1 MDTSQRKWL
10 FISVGFSLL
19 VLVVI
24 LFFTINENTLTYIK
38 EINPLFLLLAFLTHV
53 LTMCFWAWRVQKMT
67 GSLGYRIGFFYSLN
81 LVFAN
86 LLAAAVTPAQAGGEP
101 VRIHELY
108 KADVPLGDATAI
120 VIMERV
126 LDGIALAALAAFSM
140 IVLTDQWKSLGAVS
154 EVMVYVTWI
163 FVAGC
168 LFLFYLAVRRPD
180 TVKRVVNWCTLLLT
194 KTWENKRVEE
204 LLARA
209 DKEIDNFQSATI
221 RFVHTAKGGLLWGM
235 LFTLLYWVSEIITA
249 SLILVGLGQPPLI
262 LESFVIQLILA
273 ILMMMPLTPGS
284 SGIAEVGA
292 TSMYALFIP
301 ASIVGIFVVIWRV
314 VLYYFNIALGI
325 LSSLIIVRREAK
337 RQCNFPL
344 FPDLNP
350 YHGEQQSLCTYD
362 AGEVRSPGGFCRI
375 QRCHD
380 RTAGH
385 PC

>member
-1 MDTSQRKWL
+1 MDSSQRKWL

-24 LFFTINENTLTYIK
+24 LFFTINENTLTYLK
-38 EINPLFLLLAFLTHV
+38 EINPLFLLLAFMTHV

-126 LDGIALAALAAFSM
+126 LDGVALAALAAFSM
-140 IVLTDQWKSLGAVS
+140 IVLTDQWKSLGTVS

-168 LFLFYLAVRRPD
+168 IFLFYLAVRRPD
-180 TVKRVVNWCTLLLT
+180 MVKRVVSRCTLFLT
-194 KTWENKRVEE
+194 KTWENKRVED
-204 LLARA
+204 LLTRA

-325 LSSLIIVRREAK
+325 LSSIIIVRREAK
-337 RQCNFPL
+337 NA
-344 FPDLNP
+344 
-350 YHGEQQSLCTYD
+350 E
-362 AGEVRSPGGFCRI
+362 
-375 QRCHD
+375 
-380 RTAGH
+380 
-385 PC
+385 

>member
-1 MDTSQRKWL
+1 MDSSQRKWL
-10 FISVGFSLL
+10 FISIGFSLL
-19 VLVVI
+19 VLVII
-24 LFFTINENTLTYIK
+24 LFLTINEKTITYLR
-38 EINPLFLLLAFLTHV
+38 EINPLFLLLAFLTHI

-67 GSLGYRIGFFYSLN
+67 LSLGYRIGFFYSLN

-86 LLAAAVTPAQAGGEP
+86 LLAAAITPAQAGGEP

-108 KADVPLGDATAI
+108 KAKVPLGDATAI

-126 LDGIALAALAAFSM
+126 LDGIALAVLAAFSM
-140 IVLTDQWKSLGAVS
+140 IFLTSQWKSLSTIS
-154 EVMVYVTWI
+154 EIMVYVTGI
-163 FVAGC
+163 FVGGC
-168 LFLFYLAVRRPD
+168 LVLFYLAVRRPD
-180 TVKRVVNWCTLLLT
+180 MVKKVVSWCTQFFT
-194 KTWENKRVEE
+194 KTWESKRVEA

-221 RFVHTAKGGLLWGM
+221 RFVHTAKGGLIWGF

-301 ASIVGIFVVIWRV
+301 ASIVGVFVVLWRV

-325 LSSLIIVRREAK
+325 MSSLIIVRREAK
-337 RQCNFPL
+337 NLQ
-344 FPDLNP
+344 
-350 YHGEQQSLCTYD
+350 
-362 AGEVRSPGGFCRI
+362 
-375 QRCHD
+375 
-380 RTAGH
+380 
-385 PC
+385 

>member
-1 MDTSQRKWL
+1 MDKSQARWL
-10 FISVGFSLL
+10 YISVGFSIL
-19 VLVVI
+19 VLVII
-24 LFFTINENTLTYIK
+24 LALTINENTLTYLN
-38 EINPLFLLLAFLTHV
+38 EINPFFLILAFLTHL

-86 LLAAAVTPAQAGGEP
+86 LLAAAITPAQAGGEP

-154 EVMVYVTWI
+154 EAMVFVTWI
-163 FVAGC
+163 FVVGC

-180 TVKRVVNWCTLLLT
+180 LVKRVVHRCTYWLT
-194 KTWENKRVEE
+194 RTWESKRVED
-204 LLARA
+204 LVCRA
-209 DKEIDNFQSATI
+209 DKEIDNFQTATI
-221 RFVHTAKGGLLWGM
+221 RFVHTAKGGLAWGM
-235 LFTLLYWVSEIITA
+235 LFTMLYWVSEIVTA

-301 ASIVGIFVVIWRV
+301 ASIVGIFVVIWRI

-325 LSSLIIVRREAK
+325 LSSIIIVRREA
-337 RQCNFPL
+337 RRCQE
-344 FPDLNP
+344 
-350 YHGEQQSLCTYD
+350 EQ
-362 AGEVRSPGGFCRI
+362 P
-375 QRCHD
+375 
-380 RTAGH
+380 
-385 PC
+385 

>member
-1 MDTSQRKWL
+1 MDKSQRKWL
-10 FISVGFSLL
+10 FVSVGFSLL

-24 LFFTINENTLTYIK
+24 LFFTINENTLTYLK
-38 EINPLFLLLAFLTHV
+38 EINPWFLLLAFLTHI
-53 LTMCFWAWRVQKMT
+53 LTMCFWAWRIQKMT
-67 GSLGYRIGFFYSLN
+67 GSLGYCIGFFYSLN

-126 LDGIALAALAAFSM
+126 LDGVVLAALAAFAM
-140 IVLTDQWKSLGAVS
+140 VVLTDQWKSLGAVS
-154 EVMVYVTWI
+154 EVMVYVIWI

-168 LFLFYLAVRRPD
+168 IFLFYLAVRRPD
-180 TVKRVVNWCTLLLT
+180 TVKRIFNRCTLLLT
-194 KTWENKRVEE
+194 RTWENKRVEKFI
-204 LLARA
+204 ARA
-209 DKEIDNFQSATI
+209 DKEIDNFQSTTI
-221 RFVHTAKGGLLWGM
+221 RFVHTAKGGLVWG
-235 LFTLLYWVSEIITA
+235 LFFTLLYWVSEIVTA

-325 LSSLIIVRREAK
+325 LSSLIIVRREARK
-337 RQCNFPL
+337 QCEP
-344 FPDLNP
+344 P
-350 YHGEQQSLCTYD
+350 
-362 AGEVRSPGGFCRI
+362 A
-375 QRCHD
+375 
-380 RTAGH
+380 A
-385 PC
+385 